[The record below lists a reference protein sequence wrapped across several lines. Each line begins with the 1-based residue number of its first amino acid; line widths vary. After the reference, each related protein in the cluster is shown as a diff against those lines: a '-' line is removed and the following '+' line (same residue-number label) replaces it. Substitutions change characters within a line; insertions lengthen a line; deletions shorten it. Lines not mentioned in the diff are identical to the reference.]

1 MLFIYL
7 IFLGGYEWILEDIIE
22 LTSEYCLFQNNIDK
36 LLSIRWDWVNADD
49 GGHLLSI
56 IIDSEIFIFAPV
68 CLNLS
73 LSRNKLRGG
82 HACQPTLMTTIGEVY
97 VDWKPIA
104 CTRIVIA
111 DFNSSSSLSLSPLIS
126 IEKKKSMPT
135 QQQESCWR
143 YSSITAL
150 RGGSNHRCF
159 VKQAAWLR
167 DGLSLIGA
175 KTELQLFSQW
185 PSNNFYNLFT

>member
-1 MLFIYL
+1 MNHKTCVFL
-7 IFLGGYEWILEDIIE
+7 IHKWIRWILEDTIE

-82 HACQPTLMTTIGEVY
+82 HACQPTLMTTIGEV
-97 VDWKPIA
+97 P
-104 CTRIVIA
+104 
-111 DFNSSSSLSLSPLIS
+111 
-126 IEKKKSMPT
+126 MPT
-135 QQQESCWR
+135 QQQEPCWR
-143 YSSITAL
+143 YSSITAS
-150 RGGSNHRCF
+150 RGGSSRRCF

-167 DGLSLIGA
+167 DGLSLIDA
-175 KTELQLFSQW
+175 KTELQLF
-185 PSNNFYNLFT
+185 N